1 MIFLIRRISF
11 QCFLFFNF
19 FLLWLF
25 ICMNSWWLKIV
36 YSLGCLEA
44 EQETKLSAFEEFSV
58 WEAIMI
64 KCLCQVQAAQKKCF
78 FIFIFFYFYFL
89 WKKKESFKNL
99 LLVVTYD
106 MQKAAPA
113 QYCVLYK
120 ITNFS
125 SCDRYKYWSNHK
137 NSSAKVKLRLLFSKQ
152 KELILQIYSHMRWE
166 NDSCRELIAKVKWK
180 VSPAQTFYCE

>member
-1 MIFLIRRISF
+1 MFSFFQFFFIVTFHLYEFLMTENSLQFRLPRGWAGDKAECIWGI
-11 QCFLFFNF
+11 QC
-19 FLLWLF
+19 
-25 ICMNSWWLKIV
+25 
-36 YSLGCLEA
+36 LGGYHDQMPVSSASC
-44 EQETKLSAFEEFSV
+44 TKKVF
-58 WEAIMI
+58 
-64 KCLCQVQAAQKKCF
+64 F

-125 SCDRYKYWSNHK
+125 SCDQYKYWSNHK
-137 NSSAKVKLRLLFSKQ
+137 NSSAKVKLRLLFWKQ